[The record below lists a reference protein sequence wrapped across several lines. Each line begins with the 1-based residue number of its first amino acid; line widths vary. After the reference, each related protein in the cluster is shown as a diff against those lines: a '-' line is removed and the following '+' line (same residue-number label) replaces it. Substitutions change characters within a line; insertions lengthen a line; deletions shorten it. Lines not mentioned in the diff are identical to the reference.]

1 MGNSYYSDYYQQN
14 EDDIKLIKEYDG
26 ISYLRLRKALIPLFN
41 LLYHPKIYGKENI
54 PENGPIILTG
64 NHRSIIDPLFAC
76 ISTKRVVHFMA
87 KKELHEAFYGKFFEL
102 AQTIP
107 VDREHKDSTSMKTAL
122 RLLAI
127 NRAIGIMPEGKVNR
141 TTQPLLPLRYGA
153 VSLAKKTNALIVPF
167 AISGSYKLFRYDM
180 SVRFGKPL
188 DISDIELT
196 EANDILYQ
204 NILTLINQQE

>member
-167 AISGSYKLFRYDM
+167 AIAGSYKLFRYDM